1 MLYDRI
7 NARVDQML
15 ASGFID
21 EVRRLDAQ
29 GHAAALM
36 RLRSLGYREFLAFIH
51 GHQTLEHA
59 TDRMK
64 QLTRNFAKRQLT
76 WFRADKRVRW
86 MGMKE
91 TVDPAGLAAKLIEH
105 VQAG

>member
-1 MLYDRI
+1 MLRPLALRLQRI
-7 NARVDQML
+7 RGAP
-15 ASGFID
+15 
-21 EVRRLDAQ
+21 
-29 GHAAALM
+29 
-36 RLRSLGYREFLAFIH
+36 H